1 MRKFKNILRLIML
14 GTVFV
19 LVSCQAEEEFVNENL
34 YQKNGI
40 IMHKKFE
47 ELIQETQ
54 FRTAFEKIY
63 KPLKGSLNK
72 ENTSSKT
79 VMNMKMDLLL

>member
-1 MRKFKNILRLIML
+1 ML